1 MDEESKDLTCF
12 LIPQGRFRYTR
23 TAMGM
28 RDSSDH
34 FCART
39 DEIVRDIPGVQK
51 MVDDA
56 LGASSGFPDLLTNL
70 YTLFLQFK
78 KNNVVISV
86 DKFLI
91 SNKVPFGGIMLD
103 ASEGDLKIYPDPSR
117 IIALKNLQTPKNR
130 KELLSFLGT
139 LTTFQKWTPSLSF
152 VTKHLRLLSSK
163 NSIFKWT
170 DEHQIEFNKAKSII
184 SDLKRLSPFD
194 ILKDTELIVDGSGVT
209 LWYNHGWMGVRI
221 SSNVILWG

>member
-1 MDEESKDLTCF
+1 
-12 LIPQGRFRYTR
+12 
-23 TAMGM
+23 
-28 RDSSDH
+28 
-34 FCART
+34 
-39 DEIVRDIPGVQK
+39 

-56 LGASSGFPDLLTNL
+56 IGESTLFTDLLSNL
-70 YTLFLQFK
+70 YSLFLAFK

-91 SNKVPFGGIMLD
+91 SHKVAFGGIMLD
-103 ASEGDLKIYPDPSR
+103 ASEGELKFYPDPSR
-117 IIALKNLQTPKNR
+117 IAALKNLQRPKNR

-139 LTTFQKWTPSLSF
+139 LATFQKWTPSLSF

-163 NSIFKWT
+163 NSVFKWT

-194 ILKDTELIVDGSGVT
+194 KLKDTKLIVDGSGESLGYILVQPRLDGGKNFIKCNSVGLTDAQTNYAPIEIKKT
-209 LWYNHGWMGVRI
+209 LIHMGHQG
-221 SSNVILWG
+221 L